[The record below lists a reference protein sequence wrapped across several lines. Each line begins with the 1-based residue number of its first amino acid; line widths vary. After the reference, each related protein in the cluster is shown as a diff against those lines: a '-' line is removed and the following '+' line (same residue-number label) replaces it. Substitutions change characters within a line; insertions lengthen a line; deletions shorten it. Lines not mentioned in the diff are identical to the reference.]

1 MGTTEEVWQE
11 FHEAVKR
18 TGMTDNLRKAME
30 RIPVLLTMKPET
42 FEAYCATRMHEV

>member
-11 FHEAVKR
+11 FREAAKR
-18 TGMTDNLRKAME
+18 TGMTDALRKAME
-30 RIPVLLTMKPET
+30 RLPVLLSMKPET